1 MAIFTDAQLEALFE
15 ENGIS
20 KRVSDNT
27 KKIKDFGSDIKDN
40 LDNNIEGI
48 KSNIKDIKDKNKK
61 KKGKK
66 SFQLKVRINED
77 GEYVAVDDEG
87 YLNEK
92 KVTKLINGKNYRPLS
107 SIDYKYLTKSELKKT
122 ITVNGTEYISDDLA
136 DQLAV
141 AEPEKRNAKI
151 VSTGGG
157 AVLGAMLGG
166 ISGAPVSGAVLGGSL
181 ANAGYATLDYW
192 ASSVGKEEYYKRKAM
207 RKEGFEFDESDF
219 IEEITKDGKKYRR
232 LKSGEEAHVSPKD
245 IIIIGGKKY
254 IYDIKDSI
262 NNPVRTAGEKI
273 GDYTGG
279 AIGGAVGGAVGSA
292 AGPVGTT
299 VGTYVGSKIGSG
311 WGEKSGEVVGT
322 AAAHTKIG
330 KSITNGVRKGIS
342 SATKSPKRK
351 VTRESVYR
359 SPEYTKAMNEYFDI
373 DHKETRDILLAVNE
387 DDQSKVLVSLTSK
400 LYENIIDKVDDIDF
414 GEIPMT
420 KGDITKLSN
429 YQNLC
434 DCCDTMSKILI
445 EYKQDTK
452 PIDTVITAIRNIE
465 DSTDIWKRA
474 FSGNIELPMVV
485 YNTTVLAII
494 EATSYLISMCVE
506 FIKVPSSDT
515 FQIMIDK
522 SALSKTKGHM
532 VFENLEKFN
541 DAYRKGQIKNAMNYV
556 IKENVKNFAGTTI
569 GAGAALIGITS
580 LLFIIIPIIRELIF
594 LFYYSRVRVADYFEV
609 QADMLQINA
618 YNVENNRMDL
628 TKEQKKNI
636 TTKQIKIADKFRKFS
651 NNIAVSAKES
661 EIKAS
666 KEISNQNKKYKVSDV
681 MDEMP
686 DSASSALF

>member
-20 KRVSDNT
+20 KRASSEIDSTKDLISHITDNVDDVKEIKYSDKST
-27 KKIKDFGSDIKDN
+27 GVRVKSSRSEYKI
-40 LDNNIEGI
+40 
-48 KSNIKDIKDKNKK
+48 NIKDPKEKKNK
-61 KKGKK
+61 
-66 SFQLKVRINED
+66 FRLKVKLNED
-77 GEYVAVDDEG
+77 GEYVA
-87 YLNEK
+87 
-92 KVTKLINGKNYRPLS
+92 
-107 SIDYKYLTKSELKKT
+107 ID
-122 ITVNGTEYISDDLA
+122 
-136 DQLAV
+136 
-141 AEPEKRNAKI
+141 
-151 VSTGGG
+151 
-157 AVLGAMLGG
+157 
-166 ISGAPVSGAVLGGSL
+166 
-181 ANAGYATLDYW
+181 
-192 ASSVGKEEYYKRKAM
+192 
-207 RKEGFEFDESDF
+207 DESDDYAA

-292 AGPVGTT
+292 AGPVGAT
-299 VGTYVGSKIGSG
+299 VGTYVGGKIGSG

-342 SATKSPKRK
+342 SATKSPKKK

-494 EATSYLISMCVE
+494 EAASYLISMCVE

-569 GAGAALIGITS
+569 GAGAALVGITS

>member
-20 KRVSDNT
+20 KRASSEIDSTKDLISHITDNVDDVKEIKYSDKST
-27 KKIKDFGSDIKDN
+27 GVRVKSSRSEYKI
-40 LDNNIEGI
+40 
-48 KSNIKDIKDKNKK
+48 NIKDPKEKKNK
-61 KKGKK
+61 
-66 SFQLKVRINED
+66 FRLKVKLNED
-77 GEYVAVDDEG
+77 GEYVA
-87 YLNEK
+87 
-92 KVTKLINGKNYRPLS
+92 
-107 SIDYKYLTKSELKKT
+107 ID
-122 ITVNGTEYISDDLA
+122 
-136 DQLAV
+136 
-141 AEPEKRNAKI
+141 
-151 VSTGGG
+151 
-157 AVLGAMLGG
+157 
-166 ISGAPVSGAVLGGSL
+166 
-181 ANAGYATLDYW
+181 
-192 ASSVGKEEYYKRKAM
+192 
-207 RKEGFEFDESDF
+207 DESDDYAA

-232 LKSGEEAHVSPKD
+232 LKSDEEAHVSPKD

-279 AIGGAVGGAVGSA
+279 AIGRAVGGAVGSA
-292 AGPVGTT
+292 AGPVGAT

-342 SATKSPKRK
+342 SATKSPKKK
-351 VTRESVYR
+351 VTRESVFRY
-359 SPEYTKAMNEYFDI
+359 PEFTKAMNEYFDI

-429 YQNLC
+429 YRNLC

-569 GAGAALIGITS
+569 GAGAALVGITS